1 MGTYGLE
8 GVMRAWELEK
18 LTTEQAIGQILQL
31 ITEIEARLCD
41 LERKY
46 SRMNRLTSPS
56 VPGPKAQDRD
66 VEERV
71 AEEGNETEEIVEE
84 KKD

>member
-1 MGTYGLE
+1 MGTYGLQ

-31 ITEIEARLCD
+31 IAGIEERLSD

-46 SRMNRLTSPS
+46 SRLSRRASPGTPVTPS
-56 VPGPKAQDRD
+56 PGS
-66 VEERV
+66 
-71 AEEGNETEEIVEE
+71 GTEE
-84 KKD
+84 D